1 MGLQTLCSGV
11 RLGLTSMAGHSA
23 VAAES
28 ALATVYGGHCFAVMY
43 GRQCLGAALNEVWC
57 RVPQKLFSSSNRA
70 RKAAYV
76 PKLREDAGC
85 VPRAVMLEAAPMHVY
100 GTSGARGGV
109 IDVECRRAQKERA

>member
-1 MGLQTLCSGV
+1 
-11 RLGLTSMAGHSA
+11 MAGS
-23 VAAES
+23 VGG
-28 ALATVYGGHCFAVMY
+28 LPYG
-43 GRQCLGAALNEVWC
+43 VWC